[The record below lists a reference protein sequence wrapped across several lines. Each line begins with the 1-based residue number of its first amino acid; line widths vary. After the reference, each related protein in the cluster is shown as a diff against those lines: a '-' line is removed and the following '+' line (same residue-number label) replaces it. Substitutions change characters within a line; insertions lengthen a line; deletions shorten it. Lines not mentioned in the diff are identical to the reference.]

1 MEVVICPTDLDAG
14 RLAADKI
21 ADVVRASANPVLGV
35 ATGSSPL
42 AVYKELARRVDA
54 GELDLSSAS
63 AFALDEYVGLG
74 PDHPQSY
81 ARTIRDT
88 VTEPLGLNPAR
99 VHVPDGMAP
108 DLLEGAARYEEAIAA
123 AGGIDVQILGIGSNG
138 HIGFNEPT
146 SSFASRTRVKT
157 LTRQT
162 RDDNARFFADLAEVP
177 HHCVTQG
184 LATILES
191 KLAILVAAGESKAAA
206 VAAMVEGPVSSMCP
220 GSILQFH
227 PQAVIYVDQAAASQL
242 NLTKYY
248 EYIAVH
254 KSLVT
259 P

>member
-14 RLAADKI
+14 RLAADKV
-21 ADVVRASANPVLGV
+21 AEVAQATANPVLGV

-42 AVYKELARRVDA
+42 GVYQALARRVAA
-54 GELDLSSAS
+54 GELDLTDAS

-81 ARTIRDT
+81 ARTIRET
-88 VTEPLGLNPAR
+88 VTIPLGLNPER

-108 DLLEGAARYEEAIAA
+108 DLLAGAQQYEQDIAA

-162 RDDNARFFADLAEVP
+162 RSDNARFFADPAKVP

-191 KLAILVAAGESKAAA
+191 KLAILVATGESKAAA

-227 PQAVIYVDQAAASQL
+227 PQAVIFVDQAAASQL
-242 NLTKYY
+242 NLTNYY

-254 KSLVT
+254 KNLVT